1 MNSLPMDQH
10 SAASL
15 NGFVFAAVPLWAD
28 DSRLQS
34 AGNLLLT
41 LCLFGIALVGVAAD
55 VVAGER
61 F

>member
-1 MNSLPMDQH
+1 MDQH